1 MLINQ
6 IIYLLLEGFKTIFR
20 SILPSFVSSITISIS
35 LVILSISYFF
45 YINLYNYTSDF
56 KNEYKIEVFFNN
68 NLSLSEGL
76 DTFNKILLLDGIE
89 EGVFVDKES
98 AAAIFKKEFNED
110 INNIIGENP
119 LPMGAIFG
127 VSKDY
132 KSFALMSALA
142 KEINYLQTVDDAIF
156 PEQSV
161 VKFDRVIRN
170 LLSFAFIIGVFIVVV
185 AYFFVSNTIL
195 IVMHSKKNEI
205 KTMQLLG
212 ASDIFIKLP
221 FIISGIVL
229 GTIGS
234 ILSVST
240 LIILYKISIYMI
252 LPYYDLNAIDF
263 RLILLFNF
271 IFGIMLGLIS
281 SSRALTNFVR
291 NN

>member
-1 MLINQ
+1 MLLNQ
-6 IIYLLLEGFKTIFR
+6 IIYLLLEGFKTIYR
-20 SILPSFVSSITISIS
+20 SILPSFISSITISIS
-35 LVILSISYFF
+35 LIILSISYFF
-45 YINLYNYTSDF
+45 YINLYNYTADF

-68 NLSLSEGL
+68 DISLTKGL
-76 DTFNKILLLDGIE
+76 DTFNQILLIDGIE

-132 KSFALMSALA
+132 KSFPMMSTLA
-142 KEINYLQTVDDAIF
+142 KEINYLPNVDDAIF

-185 AYFFVSNTIL
+185 AYLFVSNTIL
-195 IVMHSKKNEI
+195 IIIHSKKNEI

-221 FIISGIVL
+221 FIISGIIL
-229 GTIGS
+229 GIIS
-234 ILSVST
+234 AILSVT
-240 LIILYKISIYMI
+240 ILIILYKISIYVI
-252 LPYYDLNAIDF
+252 LPYYDLNVVDF
-263 RLILLFNF
+263 RLIILFNF

-281 SSRALTNFVR
+281 SSRALSSFVR

>member
-1 MLINQ
+1 M
-6 IIYLLLEGFKTIFR
+6 
-20 SILPSFVSSITISIS
+20 
-35 LVILSISYFF
+35 ILSVSYFF
-45 YINLYNYTSDF
+45 YINLYNYTIDF
-56 KNEYKIEVFFNN
+56 KNEYKIEVFFNSD
-68 NLSLSEGL
+68 LSLAKGL
-76 DTFNKILLLDGIE
+76 DTFNQILLIDGIE

-98 AAAIFKKEFNED
+98 AAEIFKKEFNED

-132 KSFALMSALA
+132 KSFTMMTSLA
-142 KEINYLQTVDDAIF
+142 KEINYLSSVDDAIF

-195 IVMHSKKNEI
+195 IVIHSKKNEI

-221 FIISGIVL
+221 FIISGIIL
-229 GTIGS
+229 GVIGS
-234 ILSVST
+234 ILSVSV
-240 LIILYKISIYMI
+240 LVILYKISVYVI
-252 LPYYDLNAIDF
+252 LPYYDLNVVDF
-263 RLILLFNF
+263 RMIILFNF

-281 SSRALTNFVR
+281 SSRALSNFVR